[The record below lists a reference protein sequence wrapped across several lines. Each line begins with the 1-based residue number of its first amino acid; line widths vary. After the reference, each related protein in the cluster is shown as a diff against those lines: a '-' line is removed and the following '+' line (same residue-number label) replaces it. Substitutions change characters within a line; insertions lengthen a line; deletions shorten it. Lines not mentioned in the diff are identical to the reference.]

1 MCVQYSPAIS
11 TDRGDCHR
19 PAQRQV
25 RRGGEGVTDR
35 ELGDLELPRS
45 HCSHQRLF
53 SEDIEVRIRRKGG
66 GGRQLSC
73 VPIVA
78 FRVVS
83 TPRMRIMPTQPVHT
97 LCFQRAN

>member
-1 MCVQYSPAIS
+1 MCVQYSPAVS

-53 SEDIEVRIRRKGG
+53 SEDIEVRISRNGG
-66 GGRQLSC
+66 EDNRPVCQLLLS
-73 VPIVA
+73 
-78 FRVVS
+78 
-83 TPRMRIMPTQPVHT
+83 Q
-97 LCFQRAN
+97 